1 MSTTER
7 IAVTPT
13 VLVWARESAG
23 LDLDQAAHK
32 LTVGRTTLDGWESGE
47 KPPTIKQLRKAAKA
61 YRRPLAVLL
70 LPSPPTDFM
79 PLQDFRR
86 STTAETPQSPEL
98 VSEVKRA
105 VTQRD
110 VFLELAELAPA
121 SVSSSNELPVIS
133 QDVNSEESGAL
144 LRAALELD
152 AIPQVV
158 WSRPNEAL
166 NRCIRA
172 VEGLGVIVMQTQGVE
187 INELRGFSISEPP
200 HPLIALNGKDFPRPR
215 LFTLFHELAHL
226 ALRAGGL
233 CDLHEVEGSI
243 ATSRDDTEHYCN
255 AVAASVLMP
264 AAALL
269 QEAIV
274 SRAEKSYDWTLD
286 ELRQLSARFGASSE
300 AVLLRLL
307 GLSKASWDT
316 YWARKDEMEE
326 EYADARRRLREQQ
339 RAASGGPSYY
349 VVKARDMGHGYITSV
364 LDAFRLRAIS
374 SLDVADY
381 LDVRYDQLPQLER
394 AAGP

>member
-1 MSTTER
+1 MGVSER
-7 IAVTPT
+7 IAVTPA
-13 VLVWARESAG
+13 VIVWARESSG
-23 LDLDQAAHK
+23 LDPDQAAHK
-32 LTVGRTTLDGWESGE
+32 LTVSRATLDGWETGE
-47 KPPTIKQLRKAAKA
+47 KPPTIKQLRKAAKT

-86 STTAETPQSPEL
+86 TSTAETPLSPEL

-105 VTQRD
+105 LTQRD

-121 SVSSSNELPVIS
+121 SVAPSDQLPVIS
-133 QDVNSEESGAL
+133 QDMGSEQAGAL
-144 LRAALELD
+144 LRAALELGS
-152 AIPQVV
+152 IPSAV
-158 WSRPNEAL
+158 WSRQSEAL

-172 VEGLGVIVMQTQGVE
+172 VEALGVIVIQTQGVE
-187 INELRGFSISEPP
+187 IDELRGFSISEPP
-200 HPLIALNGKDFPRPR
+200 HPVIALNGKDFPRPR

-233 CDLHEVEGSI
+233 CDLHEVQANK

-264 AAALL
+264 AELL
-269 QEAIV
+269 LEETVV
-274 SRAEKSYDWTLD
+274 SQAGKNYDWTLD

-307 GLSKASWDT
+307 SLSKASWDT
-316 YWARKDEMEE
+316 YWARREELEE
-326 EYADARRRLREQQ
+326 EYADARQRVREQQ
-339 RAASGGPSYY
+339 RASSGGPSYY
-349 VVKARDMGHGYITSV
+349 VVKARDMGHGYITTV
-364 LDAFRLRAIS
+364 LDAFRSRAIS

-381 LDVRYDQLPQLER
+381 LDVRYDQLPKLEQATGR
-394 AAGP
+394 

>member
-1 MSTTER
+1 MSASER
-7 IAVTPT
+7 IAVTPG

-23 LDLDQAAHK
+23 LDPDQAAHK
-32 LTVGRTTLDGWESGE
+32 LTVSRATLDGWETGE
-47 KPPTIKQLRKAAKA
+47 KPPTIKQLRKAAKT

-79 PLQDFRR
+79 PLHDFRR
-86 STTAETPQSPEL
+86 TSTAETPQSPEL

-121 SVSSSNELPVIS
+121 SVATSEQLPVIS
-133 QDVNSEESGAL
+133 QDMSSEEAGAL

-152 AIPQVV
+152 SIPLAV
-158 WSRPNEAL
+158 WSRQNEAL

-172 VEGLGVIVMQTQGVE
+172 VEALGVIVIQTQGVE
-187 INELRGFSISEPP
+187 IDELRGFSISEPP
-200 HPLIALNGKDFPRPR
+200 HPVIALNGKDFPRPR

-233 CDLHEVEGSI
+233 CDLHEVQASKS
-243 ATSRDDTEHYCN
+243 TSRDDTEHYCN

-264 AAALL
+264 AEILL
-269 QEAIV
+269 RDAVV
-274 SRAEKSYDWTLD
+274 SQAGKSYDWTLG
-286 ELRQLSARFGASSE
+286 ELRQLSTRFGASSE

-307 GLSKASWDT
+307 SLSKASWDT
-316 YWARKDEMEE
+316 YWARKEEMEE

-339 RAASGGPSYY
+339 RASSGGPSYY
-349 VVKARDMGHGYITSV
+349 VVKARDMGHGYITTV
-364 LDAFRLRAIS
+364 LDAFRSRAIT

-381 LDVRYDQLPQLER
+381 LDVRYDQLPKLEQATGR
-394 AAGP
+394 